1 MSAAPPSYH
10 EPSQIAQGQTI
21 SFTKKLAKYPA
32 SAGWS
37 LTYSLRGNGQQISFS
52 STASVDDHVILVAA
66 ATTESWLA
74 GDYQLSG
81 SVINTDG
88 TNEQFYLNSFSITP
102 DLATADGGI
111 DLRTHA
117 QKMLVD
123 IEAQL
128 EQCAKTIL
136 LSTTVEGTTILRE
149 RRTELLTLRQAYI
162 QERRGEIARESAKN
176 GRPTGRRI
184 KTVLS
189 IMAPGNAS
197 QTESG
202 AGNSVFN
209 YNNP

>member
-1 MSAAPPSYH
+1 MSVAPVSYH

-21 SFTKKLAKYPA
+21 SFTKKLANFPA

-52 STASVDDHVILVAA
+52 STASVDDHVILVGA
-66 ATTESWLA
+66 ATTETWLA
-74 GDYQLSG
+74 GEYQLSG
-81 SVINTDG
+81 SAISTDG
-88 TNEQFYLNSFSITP
+88 KDFQFYLNNFLITP

-128 EQCAKTIL
+128 EQCAKNIL
-136 LSTTVEGTTILRE
+136 RSTTVEGTTILRE
-149 RRTELLTLRQAYI
+149 ERKSLLEVRQAYV
-162 QERRGEIARESAKN
+162 QERRGEIARENAKN

-184 KTVLS
+184 KTALS

-197 QTESG
+197 QTEFG